1 MQVDVK
7 KPGRFLLIGIDG
19 GATKVNGWSLEIV
32 DEGQAFT
39 LGSINYVKSYHE
51 YTGYIEN
58 FKPVDLNQQITEWET
73 GKINLTQ
80 AERQQASC
88 YIAAAVEVI
97 SRIVKDSGTQTV
109 LIGIGMPGIK
119 TADKRG
125 IAVLKNGP
133 RIIDYADQIER
144 ELSELGVK
152 LTAPIAEIGSDAY
165 YCGIGE
171 EYATEGYFR
180 GVNNSYYLG
189 GGTGAADALKLNGKV
204 IPLDETKGWFVKSW
218 ELSDGVG
225 HSIERYVS
233 SRGIQLIYGELVGKS
248 LDELNQAGI
257 FPPQIYQL
265 AQQGDPAAMQTFE
278 QVIFY
283 LAKLL
288 YERITSLYAGWQNL
302 FTFVNPNRPLPANS
316 HRYQQVLFDNLIIG
330 QRLGDL
336 LKNAQGDDILWQPLI
351 KLLTQLI
358 SESPYL
364 DQRAKSYYCPNG
376 QFDHSLIKISRLRE
390 APALGAGIDAYLA
403 WRGGKN
409 A

>member
-1 MQVDVK
+1 MPVDVK
-7 KPGRFLLIGIDG
+7 EAGRFLLIGIDG
-19 GATKVNGWSLEIV
+19 GATKVSGWSLEIV
-32 DEGQAFT
+32 DNGKAFT
-39 LGSINYVKSYHE
+39 LGSINCVKSYHE
-51 YTGYIEN
+51 YAGFIEN
-58 FKPVDLNQQITEWET
+58 FLPVDLNQQLSEWER
-73 GKINLTQ
+73 GEINLTQ
-80 AERQQASC
+80 AERQQANC
-88 YIAAAVEVI
+88 YLAAVVEVI
-97 SRIVKDSGTQTV
+97 SKIIRESGRQEV
-109 LIGIGMPGIK
+109 LVGIGMPGIK

-144 ELSELGVK
+144 RLLERGVK
-152 LTAPIAEIGSDAY
+152 LIAPIAEIGSDAY

-218 ELSDGVG
+218 ELSDGEG

-233 SRGIQLIYGELVGKS
+233 SRGIQLIYGDLVGKS

-265 AQQGDPAAMQTFE
+265 ARQGDPAASQTFQ

-302 FTFVNPNRPLPANS
+302 FTFVNPNRPQPANS
-316 HRYQQVLFDNLIIG
+316 HSYRQILFDSLIIG

-336 LKNAQGDDILWQPLI
+336 LKDAQEDDILWSPLI
-351 KLLTQLI
+351 GHLTQLV
-358 SESPYL
+358 SESPFL
-364 DQRAKSYYCPNG
+364 DQRAKDYYCPNG
-376 QFDHSLIKISRLRE
+376 QFDRSLIKISRLRE
-390 APALGAGIDAYLA
+390 APALGAGIDAYLT
-403 WRGGKN
+403 WRG
-409 A
+409 